1 MSIAKRVSARYGLCR
16 TKHKH
21 SFVLR
26 SVFPTWCKIF
36 LLPTGCGMAPK
47 PVEVEQPIQFGEGY
61 EVDLRPRRLRRGSH
75 VLKLERI
82 PLEILV
88 LLVEHSDEIVTRE
101 QIVSRIWGQ
110 GVFLDT
116 DNSIRGAIRK
126 LRQVL
131 KDDAETPRFIQTVT
145 GQGYRFIASVTNPKE
160 ASVAETS
167 EREASAVTNSDR
179 NFMSELDG
187 WLQARRLRLVEQ
199 DQDHMAEKAAHAETA
214 HGQGNRSTHRQ
225 LLVGAAASLI
235 VGCVVALLVVWA
247 WRRASNL
254 PTASARQIVLAV
266 LPFENLS
273 RDPDQEFFSD
283 GLTEEMIAQVGKLNR
298 NQLRVIA
305 RSSVARYKGSKLTAK
320 EIGREL
326 SADYLL
332 QGSVRRWSDRVRI
345 TVQLIQAQN
354 QTDLWT
360 ESYDSELKDVLAV
373 QDSVVRSIA
382 GQIHLTLT
390 EEQKRRLASSRQTQT
405 EAYVAYLKGRYY
417 WNKRTGDGMQKAE
430 QYFQQAIHSDPTYAA
445 AYSGLADCNSG
456 LAWHGFKAPAD
467 ALPKAYA
474 AARKAIEINP
484 QSAEAHA
491 SLGLVLSHRWD
502 WAEAEAEFRR
512 ALELDPQYANAHHWY
527 GDYLSIKGHHDE
539 ALSEARRALEVDPLN
554 LMISTWVGLRYYLAH
569 NYFAAIEQ
577 NRDSVELDPNFAA
590 AHLLLGEDYVQAGA
604 YVEGVNELKRAAI
617 LSGSPLYTAQ
627 VAVALAAA
635 GRRHEALRIV
645 HELETTSSKR
655 YVSPYG
661 LAQIY
666 AALNRKDDTFK
677 WLQAAYDDRSV
688 WMGYLGVDPIFDR
701 YRSDLRFQGLLRRIG
716 LL

>member
-1 MSIAKRVSARYGLCR
+1 
-16 TKHKH
+16 
-21 SFVLR
+21 
-26 SVFPTWCKIF
+26 
-36 LLPTGCGMAPK
+36 MALK
-47 PVEVEQPIQFGEGY
+47 PVKVEHPIQFGEGY
-61 EVDLRPRRLRRGSH
+61 EVDLHPRRLRRGSH

-88 LLVEHSDEIVTRE
+88 LLLEHSDEIVTRE

-145 GQGYRFIASVTNPKE
+145 GQGYRFIASVVNPKE

-167 EREASAVTNSDR
+167 EREAPAVTNSDR
-179 NFMSELDG
+179 NLVSELDG

-199 DQDHMAEKAAHAETA
+199 DQDHPAEKAAHAETA
-214 HGQGNRSTHRQ
+214 HEPRNRSAHRQ
-225 LLVGAAASLI
+225 LLVGAVACLA
-235 VGCVVALLVVWA
+235 VACVMAILAVWA
-247 WRRASNL
+247 WRRAAN
-254 PTASARQIVLAV
+254 PTTALSRKTVLAV

-298 NQLRVIA
+298 DQLTVVA
-305 RSSVARYKGSKLTAK
+305 RSSVAKYKGSKLAAK
-320 EIGREL
+320 EIGKEL

-345 TVQLIQAQN
+345 TVQLIRAQN

-360 ESYDSELKDVLAV
+360 ESYDRELKDVLAV

-382 GQIHLTLT
+382 GQIHIALT
-390 EEQKRRLASSRQTQT
+390 EEQKTRLASSRQTQP

-417 WNKRTGDGMQKAE
+417 WNKRTGDGMQKAG
-430 QYFQQAIHSDPTYAA
+430 QYFEQAIHTDPTYAA
-445 AYSGLADCNSG
+445 AYSGLSDCNSG
-456 LAWHGFKAPAD
+456 LAWHGFKAPAE

-502 WAEAEAEFRR
+502 WAEAEVEFRR

-539 ALSEARRALEVDPLN
+539 ALSEARRAMEVDPLN
-554 LMISTWVGLRYYLAH
+554 LMISTWVGLRYYLAR
-569 NYFAAIEQ
+569 NYSAAIEQ
-577 NRDSVELDPNFAA
+577 NRESIELDPTFAA

-604 YVEGVNELKRAAI
+604 YVEGVNELKKAAI

-635 GRRHEALRIV
+635 GRKHEALRIA

-666 AALNRKDDTFK
+666 ATLNHKDDTFK
-677 WLQAAYDDRSV
+677 WLQAAYDDRAV

-701 YRSDLRFQGLLRRIG
+701 YRSDPRFQGLLRRIG
-716 LL
+716 LV

>member
-1 MSIAKRVSARYGLCR
+1 M
-16 TKHKH
+16 
-21 SFVLR
+21 
-26 SVFPTWCKIF
+26 
-36 LLPTGCGMAPK
+36 
-47 PVEVEQPIQFGEGY
+47 
-61 EVDLRPRRLRRGSH
+61 
-75 VLKLERI
+75 
-82 PLEILV
+82 
-88 LLVEHSDEIVTRE
+88 
-101 QIVSRIWGQ
+101 
-110 GVFLDT
+110 
-116 DNSIRGAIRK
+116 NS
-126 LRQVL
+126 
-131 KDDAETPRFIQTVT
+131 
-145 GQGYRFIASVTNPKE
+145 KE

-167 EREASAVTNSDR
+167 EREAPAVTNSDR
-179 NFMSELDG
+179 NLVSELDG

-199 DQDHMAEKAAHAETA
+199 DQDHPEEKAAHAETA
-214 HGQGNRSTHRQ
+214 HEPRNRSAHRQ
-225 LLVGAAASLI
+225 LLVGAVAWL
-235 VGCVVALLVVWA
+235 VVACVMALLAVWA
-247 WRRASNL
+247 WRRAAN
-254 PTASARQIVLAV
+254 PTTALSRKTVLAV

-298 NQLRVIA
+298 DQLTVIA
-305 RSSVARYKGSKLTAK
+305 RSSVAKYKGSKLTAK
-320 EIGREL
+320 EIGKEL

-360 ESYDSELKDVLAV
+360 ESYDRELKDVLAV

-382 GQIHLTLT
+382 AQIHIALT
-390 EEQKRRLASSRQTQT
+390 EEQKTRLASSRETQP

-430 QYFQQAIHSDPTYAA
+430 QYFQQAIQSDPTYAA

-502 WAEAEAEFRR
+502 WVEAEVEFRR

-539 ALSEARRALEVDPLN
+539 ALSEARRAMEVDPLN
-554 LMISTWVGLRYYLAH
+554 LMISTWVGLRYYLAR
-569 NYFAAIEQ
+569 NYSAAIEQ
-577 NRDSVELDPNFAA
+577 NRESIELDPTFAA

-604 YVEGVNELKRAAI
+604 YVEGVNELKKAAI
-617 LSGSPLYTAQ
+617 LSDSPLYTAQ

-635 GRRHEALRIV
+635 GRRHEALRIA
-645 HELETTSSKR
+645 HELETTSRKR

-677 WLQAAYDDRSV
+677 WLQAAYDDRAV

-701 YRSDLRFQGLLRRIG
+701 YRSDLRFQGLLKRIG